1 MAALFKVAYSLVVA
15 VLFVLLVI
23 LGILTFYKEPLPP
36 SRSVE
41 PYIVP
46 GEELLSCDFEA
57 HCYKGGRELTLEDEA
72 QLTEGERLF
81 IQERREFY
89 QRYQD
94 YEGDE
99 ADHDRNVLVLATA
112 LGVTA
117 LVVGLYLFRRI
128 EALPLGLLLG
138 GIGVVLFGWVQAADD
153 FDEIGMAPLFIAVG
167 VGLAIVLAVGY
178 WLFGLGASTGQGGPD
193 S

>member
-1 MAALFKVAYSLVVA
+1 MATAFKLAYSLVVA
-15 VLFVLLVI
+15 VLFVFFVVLS
-23 LGILTFYKEPLPP
+23 ILTFYEEPLPP

-41 PYIVP
+41 PFLAP
-46 GEELLSCDFEA
+46 GDELLSCDFEA
-57 HCYKGGRELTLEDEA
+57 RCFKGGRELTLEDEA

-81 IQERREFY
+81 VQERREFY

-94 YEGDE
+94 YEDDE

-117 LVVGLYLFRRI
+117 VVGGLYLFRRI

-138 GIGVVLFGWVQAADD
+138 GIGVVLFGWVQAADE
-153 FDEIGMAPLFIAVG
+153 FGEIGMAPLFAVVA

-178 WLFGLGASTGQGGPD
+178 RFLGLSRQGDEDGG
-193 S
+193 

>member
-1 MAALFKVAYSLVVA
+1 MATAFELGYSLVVA

-81 IQERREFY
+81 VQERREFY

-94 YEGDE
+94 YEDDE
-99 ADHDRNVLVLATA
+99 ADHDRNVSVLATA

-117 LVVGLYLFRRI
+117 VVVGLYLFQRI
-128 EALPLGLLLG
+128 EALPLGLLVG
-138 GIGVVLFGWVQAADD
+138 GIGVVLFGWAHAAEE
-153 FDEIGMAPLFIAVG
+153 FGEIDLAPLFAVAA
-167 VGLAIVLAVGY
+167 VGLAIVLAAGY
-178 WLFGLGASTGQGGPD
+178 RFLGLARQADEDRG
-193 S
+193 

>member
-81 IQERREFY
+81 VQERREFY

-94 YEGDE
+94 YEDDE
-99 ADHDRNVLVLATA
+99 ADHDRNVLVIATA
-112 LGVTA
+112 LGVMA
-117 LVVGLYLFRRI
+117 VVVGLCLFRRI

-138 GIGVVLFGWVQAADD
+138 GVGAVLFGWVQAADE
-153 FDEIGMAPLFIAVG
+153 FGEIGMAPLFAVVG

-178 WLFGLGASTGQGGPD
+178 WLLGTRPAGEDGG
-193 S
+193 